1 MATSID
7 DELSQIGKALAAAGD
22 GEPVELTDEQREV
35 LARATIPDTFDA
47 ILSHKPLGG
56 IPYPARL
63 SDKWAGEL
71 RAAFAEYAPLRKL
84 IAELDGPGATN
95 LSRAIATISQDD
107 RLTANEREQIVDDL
121 REHEDRDRKRKK
133 QALATSRVASREAA
147 SNTVYLASVSVQGFR
162 GVGQRSVLS
171 LNPGPGLTL
180 VYGANGSGKS
190 SFVEALDVLLTGTT
204 ARFDQRGSEW
214 QSAWFNI
221 HSPGAGLVE
230 GVFAG
235 AQPGDGTPLRRS
247 WTSSRLFSSTHRNP
261 EYDHNPNKQIR
272 RLGWTEALTNS
283 KPILGYGELG
293 PLFEEEQDSA
303 RRRDETTLARHVRL
317 RAGVGDSLTSALA
330 FYTSTASRLGG
341 RIGELVGAW
350 SGYTN
355 TFRGRDSSLGD
366 WLSDLFSDHR
376 KVAGTPVSPLQLPWR
391 ELALAITQ
399 RGDSAFSLS
408 ESVALKHL
416 FDIAQAYLSSMA
428 PETRQAIKD
437 AYVVQYKLRTGH
449 ESYSGFS
456 EEYSARVALYCQSLV
471 EAIHQSR
478 LDQFSR
484 SVEANWS
491 TIRGKDS
498 TVRFNNLTLREPEER
513 RGLDRPMRRVLL
525 DLSVDG
531 VSVERGVLSQG
542 ELHSLALSIFLPTMM
557 RPESPFGFAVI
568 DDPTQ
573 GMDENAIRGFAKV
586 LRTAAKDLQV
596 IVFTHDGRVLDALR
610 SLDIKHTQINVRRS
624 GQSIVECEVVR
635 DEVLQALEDARL
647 EVEESEGEDETAR
660 WRNVGSFCR
669 LAVERA
675 CIRAVER
682 RMRRQGRG
690 QSEIDARLRRVVY
703 SQRTTTRKLMSLAI
717 WETTTKWQDLAD
729 HLWDKPKWGPH
740 IEQAVYYLNG
750 LNHRDSNKTQWARE
764 EYNDDLYRL
773 IAATRDVVKAVEKN
787 CG

>member
-1 MATSID
+1 MNDQDILHISP
-7 DELSQIGKALAAAGD
+7 ELLKIGAALASTVTA
-22 GEPVELTDEQREV
+22 EPVELTDDQRAV
-35 LARATIPDTFDA
+35 LARATIADAFDA
-47 ILSHKPLGG
+47 ILWHKPRG
-56 IPYPARL
+56 IPKLQVDPIVDRWG
-63 SDKWAGEL
+63 DEL
-71 RAAFAEYAPLRKL
+71 RGAFTDYAPVRKL
-84 IAELDGPGATN
+84 IDEVSDVNPSNIIRATK
-95 LSRAIATISQDD
+95 IVSQDD
-107 RLTANEREQIVDDL
+107 RLTADEREWIVSYLQKHRHQSSAD
-121 REHEDRDRKRKK
+121 
-133 QALATSRVASREAA
+133 SSVASRATA
-147 SNTVYLASVSVQGFR
+147 SNRTYLSSISVEGFR
-162 GVGQRSVLS
+162 GIGPHANLS
-171 LNPGPGLTL
+171 LEPQPGLTL

-204 ARFDQRGSEW
+204 ARFDLRGPEW
-214 QSAWFNI
+214 QSAWHNV
-221 HSPGAGLVE
+221 HSPASGSVE
-230 GVFAG
+230 GVFVGSKAAG
-235 AQPGDGTPLRRS
+235 GEITLRRS
-247 WTSSRLFSSTHRNP
+247 WKISRSLPSTNERRV
-261 EYDHNPNKQIR
+261 YDYTPDEQIR
-272 RLGWTEALTNS
+272 SLGWKEALISS

-293 PLFEEEQDSA
+293 PLFEEGQNH
-303 RRRDETTLARHVRL
+303 RRTTTETTLARHIRL
-317 RAGVGDSLTSALA
+317 RAGIADSLTEGLA
-330 FYTSTASRLGG
+330 DQAGTTLRGGGIGRLV
-341 RIGELVGAW
+341 RSW
-350 SGYTN
+350 SSFTN
-355 TFRGRDSSLGD
+355 DLRRGREGWLGD
-366 WLSDLFSDHR
+366 FFSDHR
-376 KVAGTPVSPLQLPWR
+376 KSAGMPVLPRHLPWL
-391 ELALAITQ
+391 ELALAVTQ
-399 RGDSAFSLS
+399 RRGSVLSLG
-408 ESVALKHL
+408 ERVQLNQL

-428 PETRQAIKD
+428 PEAREAIEE
-437 AYVVQYKLRTGH
+437 ANTVLHSREYPGF
-449 ESYSGFS
+449 GFS
-456 EEYSARVALYCQSLV
+456 KRDSARVALYCQSLV

-484 SVEANWS
+484 SVEASWS

-513 RGLDRPMRRVLL
+513 RGLDRPVRRVLL

-557 RPESPFGFAVI
+557 QPESPFGFAVI

-660 WRNVGSFCR
+660 WRNVGFFCR

-690 QSEIDARLRRVVY
+690 QSEIDDRLRRVVY

-750 LNHRDSNKTQWARE
+750 LNHRDPDKTQAARE
-764 EYNDDLYRL
+764 EYGGDLYHL
-773 IAATRDVVKAVEKN
+773 IAATHDVVEAVEKN